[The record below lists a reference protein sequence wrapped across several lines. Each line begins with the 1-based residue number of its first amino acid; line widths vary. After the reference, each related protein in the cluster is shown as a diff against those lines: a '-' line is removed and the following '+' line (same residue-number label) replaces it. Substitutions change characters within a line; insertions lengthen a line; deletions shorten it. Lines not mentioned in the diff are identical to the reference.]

1 MSDKSSGSGEP
12 DQPSEREVRRIGLVA
27 VHGIGEQGRF
37 EFVDA
42 LVRDLSRAFKAEA
55 GEGARVSVS
64 LRGAGG
70 SLMGAARPTLA
81 EGPGPTAEIIV
92 AKEDKETRVGI
103 HEVWW
108 GDIVDPPTPLQPL
121 RFFAW
126 GLAMWLAPLN
136 DRPELKHSKP
146 GTVGEFLVEPEPPEG
161 RGFLAKLNVRVRL
174 FFVGYLVIVIGIVL
188 SLALALLRMITRQNI
203 PDPVKI
209 AISYMSDIKLYTQS
223 TAPDSVP
230 LDHLGQDAR
239 FAILAR
245 MVRTIT
251 DVAQQPYEHWWVLA
265 HSLGSVVAF
274 SGLMT
279 PDGLIARYLDEK
291 RWRRLARRRLVFQDS
306 TKIPSDTKVAC
317 PAWLE
322 PNSCVSRTKLLEK
335 FAGLVTYGSPLDK
348 FAMLWPAVVPINR
361 DQAAITGRPWLNF
374 YDETDPVAGVLDSFG
389 KVGKQDAVFRPKN
402 IGYAAHSI
410 PLLSHL
416 RYLTVPSDSGERKT
430 DSLSARLARW
440 WLDVAWPQDQ
450 KAPEFAL
457 GDRMRWLEPDADG
470 KQPKKLQWPWP
481 WRLRWAWTWAA
492 WVVLAIA
499 SPFITAGIL
508 VWLRSSE
515 LLGRVLPEWLGWPAW
530 LPDSGC
536 HLGFVLMGL
545 AVAIVFIAGLFGRL
559 IAKDPTRRSS
569 DTAPI

>member
-1 MSDKSSGSGEP
+1 MSGESSGSGKP
-12 DQPSEREVRRIGLVA
+12 NQPSEREVRRIGLVA

-37 EFVDA
+37 EFLDA
-42 LVRDLSRAFKAEA
+42 LVRDLSRAFVAEA

-81 EGPGPTAEIIV
+81 EGPEPTAEIIV
-92 AKEDKETRVGI
+92 VKGQKETRIGI

-136 DRPELKHSKP
+136 DRPELRDRESKK
-146 GTVGEFLVEPEPPEG
+146 VGEFLVEPEPPGG
-161 RGFLAKLNVRVRL
+161 RGFLAKLNVRFLAKLNVRVRL

-188 SLALALLRMITRQNI
+188 SLALALLRLITRQNI

-251 DVAQQPYEHWWVLA
+251 DVAQQPYERWWVLA

-279 PDGLIARYLDEK
+279 PDGLLARYLDEK

-322 PNSCVSRTKLLEK
+322 PNSCVSRTQLLEK

-348 FAMLWPAVVPINR
+348 FAMLWPAVIPINR
-361 DQAAITGRPWLNF
+361 DQTAVAGHPWLNF

-389 KVGKQDAVFRPKN
+389 KVGEVESKFKPKN
-402 IGYAAHSI
+402 IGYAAHWI
-410 PLLSHL
+410 PLFSHL
-416 RYLTVPSDSGERKT
+416 RYLTAPSDSGERKT

-440 WLDVAWPQDQ
+440 WLDAAWPQDQ

-457 GDRMRWLEPDADG
+457 GDRMRWLKPDADG
-470 KQPKKLQWPWP
+470 NQPQEWPWP

-499 SPFITAGIL
+499 SPLITACVL
-508 VWLRSSE
+508 LWLRSSE
-515 LLGRVLPEWLGWPAW
+515 LLERVLPDWLGWPAW
-530 LPDSGC
+530 LPDSRV
-536 HLGFVLMGL
+536 HLALALAGL

-559 IAKDPTRRSS
+559 IATDPTR
-569 DTAPI
+569 